1 MSAAYLWV
9 TLGVPSLAEELCE
22 WRKSGRKSSPT
33 LAARNVRC
41 GKCEGCKRK
50 ECGKC
55 KNCLD
60 KPKNGGP
67 GKRRQRCI
75 CKRACSEPRVV
86 LPAVAAPRVALPAV
100 AAQLVHQVIAVE
112 AVHEQSASNIA
123 LAASNAA

>member
-22 WRKSGRKSSPT
+22 WKKSGRKSSPT

-41 GKCEGCKRK
+41 GKCEACKRK
-50 ECGKC
+50 ECGSC

-75 CKRACSEPRVV
+75 CKRACSE
-86 LPAVAAPRVALPAV
+86 PRVALPAV